1 MTRSGVTIGSVRGSS
16 VPFFGCWAAL
26 RAADNETK
34 AGDRV
39 CYFTLLPAFY
49 VFREGGVLTP
59 GVCR

>member
-16 VPFFGCWAAL
+16 VPFFDCRAL

-39 CYFTLLPAFY
+39 CSVTRLPAFY